1 MKLAKR
7 YVYRPSPLKT
17 RAIIV
22 LMVHSLHRLISIL
35 FIADVAVPLADLFFG
50 DQSQRFDPDHQVNL
64 SAFLVGLQLFF
75 AAVVMLE
82 IYIRERRESIAS
94 LYGTWLWPLLAI
106 AFLALAVDAN
116 FTLPQILATQN
127 WASPDTMWL
136 LLLPYPVIV
145 MPLVLLIGLSVIG
158 LTLSRFGNHP
168 FWSRCIA
175 AAIVCWF
182 LATVLGYSLKLG
194 LMPPGSNPVGW
205 VLQQVLNLLGLTLY
219 LWSVAQYAGQLR
231 SSFALRNIEQLSG
244 RLVLRSITIIACVTL
259 LGTLVLVLLAT
270 SNPAYLYRY
279 NGNFFAK
286 HGNYDRAATAFNRSL
301 DEDPNN
307 LKSLCG
313 LANAY
318 LNADSPQKAITVC
331 DQILSIDNK
340 SLFAL
345 NLKATLLSQS
355 GRHAAAEKY
364 LRQASILEPRN
375 AALWRRLGSVQEEQ
389 QKLPEALKNYYTSLE
404 LNPEQSSLRAMAE
417 KLQKKINLNT
427 TVQTP
432 SKTVDQ
438 FIATVDKPF
447 EDGWKTEA
455 FTELADK
462 QLKKLGELL
471 KTGSAPNAEDISQLI
486 TTNFSCESLLP
497 KNLETVFSDQILSV
511 SRGNNPSD
519 SRSFHGANGL
529 SEALSKLIQNFHPSQ
544 NIESKFKIFRVLEC
558 EEDNCY
564 DTKIY
569 VAFSGNTPQNIVEQN
584 ATWSVRW
591 RSDGEGRVPRIDSI
605 DVEDFELSRLVD
617 SKNKLFTECTPAVL
631 SGNACY
637 KDQLL
642 RGHNHWLNTS
652 QRRRHLLLLG
662 TPGIAVSDV
671 NGDGLEDLYLCQED
685 GLPNRLFLHQKD
697 NRLVDVSRAWGVD
710 WLWDSRCPL
719 FFDWDNDG
727 DQDLAVSM
735 LGGVFLAENENNQSF
750 TPRGMLKTSDDAQ
763 SITAA
768 DYDQDGD
775 IDLFVCVYKRDV
787 VVNRINGSPLP
798 TEGEDFVYHDA
809 NTGGK
814 NSLFR
819 NDGGGTFTNVTD
831 AVGIGQNNQ
840 RYSYAA
846 TWDDYDN
853 DGDVDLYVANDFGR
867 DNLYQNTNGSF
878 IDIAAEANVE
888 NSASGMGVVSGDYN
902 HDGWIDIYVTNM
914 WSSAGNRI
922 STQDQFKPD
931 APLEVKKRIQGFA
944 RGNTLLQ
951 NDGTG
956 RFKHKSAEA
965 NVEVGRWAYGCQF
978 IDLNND
984 SWEDLMVANGFITG
998 ESTKDL

>member
-1 MKLAKR
+1 M
-7 YVYRPSPLKT
+7 
-17 RAIIV
+17 RAIISF
-22 LMVHSLHRLISIL
+22 MVNSVRRLISIL

-50 DQSQRFDPDHQVNL
+50 DQISQFDSDNQVNL
-64 SAFLVGLQLFF
+64 SAILVCLQLFF
-75 AAVVMLE
+75 AAVIMLE
-82 IYIRERRESIAS
+82 IYIRERRESVT
-94 LYGTWLWPLLAI
+94 LLHGTWMWPLLAI
-106 AFLALAVDAN
+106 AFLVLAVSAI
-116 FTLPQILATQN
+116 FRIPEILPTGQ
-127 WASPDTMWL
+127 WASPDTVL
-136 LLLPYPVIV
+136 VLLLPYPVILA
-145 MPLVLLIGLSVIG
+145 PLMMLIGICVIW
-158 LTLSRFGNHP
+158 LTRSRFGNHRS
-168 FWSRCIA
+168 WSTGVVA
-175 AAIVCWF
+175 ALACWF
-182 LATVLGYSLKLG
+182 LAIILHGTFKLG
-194 LMPPGSNPVGW
+194 LIPPDGFRMGW
-205 VLQQVLNLLGLTLY
+205 VLHQVLKLVGPTLF
-219 LWSVAQYAGQLR
+219 LWSFAHYARHLRAPFSASTNAQPA
-231 SSFALRNIEQLSG
+231 G
-244 RLVLRSITIIACVTL
+244 RLLLRSIGIIFCITL
-259 LGTLVLVLLAT
+259 SGSLVLVLLAT
-270 SNPAYLYRY
+270 SNPANLYRY
-279 NGNFFAK
+279 NGNFFAR
-286 HGNYDRAATAFNRSL
+286 HGNYDRAAVAFKKASK
-301 DEDPNN
+301 EDPKN
-307 LKSLCG
+307 LKTLCS

-318 LNADSPQKAITVC
+318 LKADAHQKALTVC
-331 DQILSIDNK
+331 NQILNIDND
-340 SLFAL
+340 SFLAL
-345 NLKATLLSQS
+345 NLKATVLAKS
-355 GRHAAAEKY
+355 GRYAAAEKC
-364 LRQASILEPRN
+364 LRRASKLEPRN
-375 AALWRRLGSVQEEQ
+375 ANLWMQLGRVQAEQ
-389 QKLPEALKNYYTSLE
+389 QKLPEAMESYRTSLD
-404 LNPEQSSLRAMAE
+404 LNPKQSSLRKMAE
-417 KLQKKINLNT
+417 KLQKKINVNT
-427 TVQTP
+427 LSPTP
-432 SKTVDQ
+432 SKEVDQ
-438 FIATVDKPF
+438 FIAKLDKPF
-447 EDGWKTEA
+447 ADGWQTEA

-462 QLKKLGELL
+462 QLKKLGKLL
-471 KTGSAPNAEDISQLI
+471 KTGSKPNAEDFAQLI

-497 KNLETVFSDQILSV
+497 KNLDTVFSDQILSV
-511 SRGNNPSD
+511 SRGNNPAD
-519 SRSFHGANGL
+519 SRAFHGANGL
-529 SEALSKLIQNFHPSQ
+529 SEALSKLIQTFHPSQ
-544 NIESKFKIFRVLEC
+544 DIESKFKIFRVLDC
-558 EEDNCY
+558 EEDNCF

-569 VAFSGNTPQNIVEQN
+569 VAFAGNTPQNIVEQN

-591 RSDGEGRVPRIDSI
+591 RSDSGGGAPRIDSI
-605 DVEDFELSRLVD
+605 DVDDFELSHLVK
-617 SKNKLFTECTPAVL
+617 SEHKLFTECTPAVL

-642 RGHNHWLNTS
+642 RGHNHWLNAS
-652 QRRRHLLLLG
+652 QRRRHLILLG

-697 NRLVDVSRAWGVD
+697 NRLVDVSRPWGVD

-735 LGGVFLAENENNQSF
+735 LGGVSLAENENNQRF
-750 TPRGMLKTSDDAQ
+750 IPRGMLKTSDDAQ

-775 IDLFVCVYKRDV
+775 IDLFVCVYKRDLI
-787 VVNRINGSPLP
+787 VNRINGSPLP
-798 TEGEDFVYHDA
+798 TEGEDLVFHDA
-809 NTGGK
+809 NTGGE

-819 NDGGGTFTNVTD
+819 NDGGGIFTDVTD
-831 AVGIGQNNQ
+831 ATGIAQNNQ
-840 RYSYAA
+840 RFSYAA

-878 IDIAAEANVE
+878 IDIADEANAE

-902 HDGWIDIYVTNM
+902 HDGWMDVYVTNM